1 MTDRDRLAA
10 AFALLEERAPRTCAS
25 PLDEPDRL
33 TRSADRHRRS
43 SRFWIA
49 RHRGRVA
56 LAAAAVVATSTVL
69 GLAVT
74 TGESHPP
81 AARTSTPQASSI
93 VPVAPLGPAAGPGRN
108 VAARATVFLNGSPQ
122 LGHSPVPVTVGDML
136 RFALTITPHPGTE
149 LGNLYIVIAG
159 YGPQSN
165 APDGAP
171 TGDFTTLAHDPA
183 YSYDIVHRTVT
194 WTPPASLRGREVQLS
209 LIYLVR
215 TPTAPTATLIEQWPL
230 SLDIRR

>member
-25 PLDEPDRL
+25 PLDELDRL
-33 TRSADRHRRS
+33 TRSADRHRGS
-43 SRFWIA
+43 SRLWIA

-81 AARTSTPQASSI
+81 AARTSTPQASSN

-122 LGHSPVPVTVGDML
+122 RGHSPVPVTVGDML

-165 APDGAP
+165 APDGASSTQP
-171 TGDFTTLAHDPA
+171 DLPCPNSDRAHSDIDRAMAPQPGHPALAQPQTLA
-183 YSYDIVHRTVT
+183 SC
-194 WTPPASLRGREVQLS
+194 
-209 LIYLVR
+209 
-215 TPTAPTATLIEQWPL
+215 
-230 SLDIRR
+230 

>member
-1 MTDRDRLAA
+1 L
-10 AFALLEERAPRTCAS
+10 
-25 PLDEPDRL
+25 
-33 TRSADRHRRS
+33 
-43 SRFWIA
+43 WIA

-81 AARTSTPQASSI
+81 AARTSTPQASSN

-122 LGHSPVPVTVGDML
+122 RGHSPVPVTVGDML